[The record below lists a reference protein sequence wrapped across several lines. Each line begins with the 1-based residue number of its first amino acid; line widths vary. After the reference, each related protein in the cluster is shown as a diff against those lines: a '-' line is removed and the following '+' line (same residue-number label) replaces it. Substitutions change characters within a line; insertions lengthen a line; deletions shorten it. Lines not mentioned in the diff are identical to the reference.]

1 MSYAESIHWREGAER
16 MRALAEEQTVRL
28 SRRLTYRSADN
39 DECFARTLEQR
50 PKRVLA
56 IAPAVTPEVRRYA
69 TCKKSFDA
77 VTRIIDFELPGFL
90 KRGPAT
96 ADELGASL

>member
-1 MSYAESIHWREGAER
+1 MSYEESIHWRARAEQ
-16 MRALAEEQTVRL
+16 MRALAEEMTGGI
-28 SRRLTYRSADN
+28 SRHLMYRIADN
-39 DECFARTLEQR
+39 YECFARTLEQR
-50 PKRVLA
+50 PKRLLS
-56 IAPAVTPEVRRYA
+56 IAPAVPPEVRRYA
-69 TCKKSFDA
+69 PCKKSFDA